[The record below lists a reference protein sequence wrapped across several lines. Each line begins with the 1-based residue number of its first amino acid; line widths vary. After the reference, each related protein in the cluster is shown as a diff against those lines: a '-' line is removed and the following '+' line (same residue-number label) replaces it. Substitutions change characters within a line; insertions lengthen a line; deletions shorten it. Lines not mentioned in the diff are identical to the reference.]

1 MAEGFSSICSVFTHL
16 HWQKQQINK
25 CLNRNHS
32 QDCHLLFYFLHD
44 GQCPK
49 PVGTQSNGCI
59 LNLVAYEMVVY
70 LLINAVWGMRENAV
84 TSHTG
89 GVRSVL
95 VAATANCLRIEDRG
109 PGDFSTLPAAAGA
122 YMQFAR
128 LTIRWTDIFCI
139 RVPISCLYSLCLG
152 TL

>member
-49 PVGTQSNGCI
+49 PVGKQSNGCI
-59 LNLVAYEMVVY
+59 LNLAAYEMVVY
-70 LLINAVWGMRENAV
+70 LLINAVWGMREDAV
-84 TSHTG
+84 TSPT
-89 GVRSVL
+89 VRSGVCWWRPRLIVYVL
-95 VAATANCLRIEDRG
+95 RTGTRGLLDTASCSRG
-109 PGDFSTLPAAAGA
+109 LACRLPDWLSDGLIYFASES
-122 YMQFAR
+122 QF
-128 LTIRWTDIFCI
+128 LVYTHC
-139 RVPISCLYSLCLG
+139 V
-152 TL
+152 